1 MTLVEKRKGGGENEN
16 ERTPK
21 KPDSPEARSW
31 FEPELKVDLKVIPS
45 CHWSA
50 CQLDGWTVYSRS
62 ANGRPSVRDAKLDK
76 STTTGYYSIRTE

>member
-1 MTLVEKRKGGGENEN
+1 M
-16 ERTPK
+16 
-21 KPDSPEARSW
+21 
-31 FEPELKVDLKVIPS
+31 DLKVILS